1 MTFDP
6 STIQY
11 NKQHFVNGE
20 FRSDEEGTFDYIRPS
35 DQKLLD
41 KIPNASEKLVNET
54 VELAHKA
61 YKNHEWSLLKP
72 RDEGKI
78 II

>member
-41 KIPNASEKLVNET
+41 KIPNASERF
-54 VELAHKA
+54 
-61 YKNHEWSLLKP
+61 S
-72 RDEGKI
+72 R
-78 II
+78 